1 MRIDKG
7 QWSIEVRPFTDE
19 NRHEESCLFVLSR
32 GWAKENVLSTFEEL
46 NLRDSDS
53 ALIMFQ
59 AFCILL
65 GWSILGS
72 ESNKETNNLFGLDR
86 GIGSLHLIVGG
97 NVARNFASLAL
108 VTFPTVRYTSTC
120 VRLA

>member
-1 MRIDKG
+1 M
-7 QWSIEVRPFTDE
+7 
-19 NRHEESCLFVLSR
+19 
-32 GWAKENVLSTFEEL
+32 STFEEL

-72 ESNKETNNLFGLDR
+72 ESNKETNNLFGLD
-86 GIGSLHLIVGG
+86 GGKKFCFLSLSYVSNREVYFHVRSSCVNLRHVYRAFLLNLISGG
-97 NVARNFASLAL
+97 CL
-108 VTFPTVRYTSTC
+108 VEIKGANSC
-120 VRLA
+120 